1 MNEGTASIDA
11 GLIVTPVQIIRED
24 GILDAPDD
32 EWSRTLSEPGPW
44 TLPEGGA
51 SGSIRT
57 ISLSLVDEDADFNDP
72 YGAIFTLPGTYIVDL
87 TMYDR
92 NAPLVSYTLRLT
104 VEVER
109 VEGLDTVLAG
119 DQGLAGKPG
128 DTVGYTI
135 TVRNSGNGPTI
146 YTVSCE
152 NDLRWPI
159 ELGNGNTSSIELDP
173 LSRLQFIGLSV
184 RIVIPQAYMG
194 EPAAGSSAVVTCNI
208 ISTIDSSVTSTEVST
223 VGVLE
228 SRAYSVDI
236 FEEDGTPIGPSG
248 SAIQRAVLNDEIVN
262 TSIHIE
268 NKGNTAFDVDVSMS
282 TGLVSWPVWLYV
294 DGAQVSSPYS
304 INLQPGVVS
313 YLQVQMAVSANADN
327 FDVNVVTIRTSLSG
341 SIPTVNQTKFIVE
354 QRTDFILEGP
364 ESGIIDV
371 TPGSTSIFNVT
382 VQNTGNVP
390 VVLNWTFPSLP
401 EGWSIGFA
409 SGLA

>member
-1 MNEGTASIDA
+1 MVATSIGSENLIADLAVFSGSLWVSADQPLEGDAVVVRASWLNQAPGAASGYDILIEDISTSPPTIILESSRGSIQGGSADSITTQYTFSTTGVHTLRLTLDSAAQVPELNDEVNGTNNNQITYDVNVTAIGVRILPYLEDGSLPSSPEELALATHKTIDPSVTSSISFDLDLMNEGTASIDA
-11 GLIVTPVQIIRED
+11 GLIVTPVQIIREN

-32 EWSRTLSEPGPW
+32 EWSRTLSESGPW

-51 SGSIRT
+51 SGSTRT
-57 ISLSLVDEDADFNDP
+57 ISLFLVDEDADFNDP
-72 YGAIFTLPGTYIVDL
+72 YGAIFTLPGTYVVDL

-194 EPAAGSSAVVTCNI
+194 E
-208 ISTIDSSVTSTEVST
+208 
-223 VGVLE
+223 
-228 SRAYSVDI
+228 
-236 FEEDGTPIGPSG
+236 
-248 SAIQRAVLNDEIVN
+248 
-262 TSIHIE
+262 
-268 NKGNTAFDVDVSMS
+268 
-282 TGLVSWPVWLYV
+282 
-294 DGAQVSSPYS
+294 
-304 INLQPGVVS
+304 
-313 YLQVQMAVSANADN
+313 
-327 FDVNVVTIRTSLSG
+327 
-341 SIPTVNQTKFIVE
+341 
-354 QRTDFILEGP
+354 
-364 ESGIIDV
+364 
-371 TPGSTSIFNVT
+371 
-382 VQNTGNVP
+382 
-390 VVLNWTFPSLP
+390 
-401 EGWSIGFA
+401 
-409 SGLA
+409 